1 MQLHIDDYINNTYSI
16 FEKLTHNTKSISIK
30 LFKSATR
37 NEQFLRLID
46 TYKHQN
52 GHEVVK
58 SLLAH
63 FRIDITIKNQQ
74 LGNIPPLGRAV
85 IIANQ
90 PLGSLDSLA
99 LIDAISSIRTDIKI
113 VTNSFIAEVD
123 LMKGLMIPITDSVN
137 YKNSTKAI
145 YKALSNE
152 QIVVMF
158 PSLEVGNF
166 ATDNSDKA
174 KWKNSFYK
182 IASKSKS
189 PIIPIY
195 IRVKNSL
202 FFSILSRVNSS
213 MAHTLLPGEMLRS
226 FAKTIEFKMGK
237 QIPYLS
243 YYNPQLNPKQNVKI
257 LKKHFYSIANDNKE
271 IYKTYDTI
279 SEPQSTKA
287 AIIDDLQSSMLLGST
302 LDNKQIYLFDA
313 EPTSALL
320 LEIGRLR
327 EMTFRYVGEGTGKK
341 SDTDDFDL
349 YYKHIVLWD
358 KDEEEVVGAYRIGEA
373 KEIIE
378 SKGIDGLYTSRIFE
392 YHTHSLEMLKQGIE
406 LGRSFVQPKYW
417 GSRALDYLWQ
427 GIGAYVRFHPRVKY
441 LFGAVSISDRFNE
454 YSKAL
459 MVDFYTNYFG
469 ASTKD
474 VEHRNRYIF
483 DYEYK
488 LKNVFCYDDYKKDMR
503 TLKKELEFQ
512 GFSLPTLYKQY
523 TEVCEADGVKFYDFG
538 YDMQF
543 GNCLDSFIIVDLDKL
558 KPQKRE
564 RYIKTN

>member
-279 SEPQSTKA
+279 SEPQTTKA

-543 GNCLDSFIIVDLDKL
+543 GNCLDGFIIVDLDKL

>member
-543 GNCLDSFIIVDLDKL
+543 GNCLDGFIIVDLDKL

>member
-358 KDEEEVVGAYRIGEA
+358 EEEEEVVGAYRIGEA

-543 GNCLDSFIIVDLDKL
+543 GNCLDGFIIVDLDKL